1 MKFSDPGEGDSAGIP
16 WRGRTINH
24 SPFAGD
30 SGKADPELEQAL
42 VQWRSDEIGIRN
54 LVTALTGKRVIVPV
68 MAEVENLV
76 VDPDTSLVS
85 DKDSSTGVV
94 CVSAPD
100 GRVALPVFSSIPAM
114 TRWNKNARPIPV
126 EIERAALSAVSE
138 QWPLLVVDPGDA
150 QPPIIPR
157 PAVWALAQGRG
168 ATWIPAPEDNA
179 VKQELRR
186 LLLPIE
192 QVVEV
197 DVDKG
202 RRAETAVVLSLRPGL
217 TKAKYDAVL
226 VRVQKALSGSELI
239 AERLDSVEL
248 RPQ

>member
-1 MKFSDPGEGDSAGIP
+1 MRFSDPGEGDSAGIP
-16 WRGRTINH
+16 WQGRRINH

-30 SGKADPELEQAL
+30 SGEADPELEQAL
-42 VQWRSDEIGIRN
+42 EQWRVDEIGIRS
-54 LVTALTGKRVIVPV
+54 LVAALTGKRVIVPV

-100 GRVALPVFSSIPAM
+100 GRIALPVFSSIPAM

-126 EIERAALSAVSE
+126 EAERAALSAVSE
-138 QWPLLVVDPGDA
+138 QWPLLVVDPGDS

-157 PAVWALAQGRG
+157 PAVWALAQGQGRS
-168 ATWIPAPEDNA
+168 WVPAPEDNA
-179 VKQELRR
+179 VKQELRG

-202 RRAETAVVLSLRPGL
+202 RRAETAVVLSLQPGL
-217 TKAKYDAVL
+217 TKAEYDAVL
-226 VRVQKALSGSELI
+226 TRVQEALAGSELI